1 MSRPIVVIVPGSFA
15 PGKHY
20 RIFAESLERDGINSR
35 VIETPSVGRKD
46 HLPPQTMSD
55 DVAEIKKVVAELLD
69 EGKEVVLMTHSYGG
83 IPRTQ
88 SLKDLSRKARKEEGK
103 EGGIDKIIYLASVV
117 LQPGTSNF
125 DAFGTAMPDFVHV
138 EVTTHIT
145 PWKRITNLA
154 CLGRLHDTRPR
165 GPCVQ
170 HLFRPAGDEALELAK
185 QMPEHSTSSFKE
197 PLTYAGYNDVEV
209 HYIVCEQDKIIPPMF
224 QRGMIEGVKMSAG
237 RDVKVH
243 SLDSGHVP
251 VISQPDNVSKIVK
264 RIIEG

>member
-1 MSRPIVVIVPGSFA
+1 MGDPIVVIVPGSFG

-20 RIFAESLERDGINSR
+20 RTFTESLERDGITSR

-46 HLPPQTMSD
+46 PLPPQTMSD
-55 DVAEIKKVVAELLD
+55 DVAEINKVVAELLD

-83 IPRTQ
+83 IPGTQ
-88 SLKDLSRKARKEEGK
+88 SLKDLSRKARKEQGK

-125 DAFGTAMPDFVHV
+125 DAFGAAMPDFVHV
-138 EVTTHIT
+138 EDDYMTLDPVGHASSTFSDL
-145 PWKRITNLA
+145 P
-154 CLGRLHDTRPR
+154 
-165 GPCVQ
+165 
-170 HLFRPAGDEALELAK
+170 GDEALELAK

-224 QRGMIEGVKMSAG
+224 QRGMIEAVKMSAG

-264 RIIEG
+264 KIIEG